1 MGDKTGSSRTASS
14 GVTSDAGRTPGGA
27 SRRWTAQ
34 LSLLAFLVWG
44 CSPAD
49 RGVDPRV
56 KLTFPVDTHCYLNA
70 FEPARFPWTEAEC
83 LNFEEVFKN
92 HTYFEARS
100 DPDAEPARVV
110 VAKFV
115 RGAKVEEL
123 A

>member
-1 MGDKTGSSRTASS
+1 M
-14 GVTSDAGRTPGGA
+14 
-27 SRRWTAQ
+27 AQ
-34 LSLLAFLVWG
+34 LCLLAFLVWG

-56 KLTFPVDTHCYLNA
+56 TVTFPVDTHCYLNA
-70 FEPARFPWTEAEC
+70 FEPARFPWKETEC

-100 DPDAEPARVV
+100 DPYAEPARVV

-115 RGAKVEEL
+115 RGAKVAEL
-123 A
+123 AFIALPDRDIWLLRAAKD

>member
-1 MGDKTGSSRTASS
+1 M
-14 GVTSDAGRTPGGA
+14 
-27 SRRWTAQ
+27 AQ
-34 LSLLAFLVWG
+34 LSLLPFLVWG

-56 KLTFPVDTHCYLNA
+56 TVTFPVDTHCYLNA
-70 FEPARFPWTEAEC
+70 FEPARFPWKEAEC

-123 A
+123 AFIALPDRDAWILRAAKD